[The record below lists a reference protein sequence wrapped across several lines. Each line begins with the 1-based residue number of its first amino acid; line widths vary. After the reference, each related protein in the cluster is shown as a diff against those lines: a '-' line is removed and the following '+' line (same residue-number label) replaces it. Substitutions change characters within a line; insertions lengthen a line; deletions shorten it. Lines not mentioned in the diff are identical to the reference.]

1 MASTAMRTILIE
13 RVGLM
18 ITELRATFFLV
29 VSFIFFLI
37 IIGVLGLS
45 TIMNPRRWSER
56 LRSEG

>member
-1 MASTAMRTILIE
+1 
-13 RVGLM
+13 M
-18 ITELRATFFLV
+18 ITELRATFFLA

-56 LRSEG
+56 LKSEG